1 MLSVLLVNLLCLS
14 SGCAIVFR
22 GASQVVTIRTN
33 PPGQTVR
40 INGEEV
46 SDGQAITVYKQFE
59 APMIDVGGPNRPIPV
74 PLSYDP
80 DPLLIGDAVLLI
92 AFVIP
97 GLVAL
102 GVDFGTGC
110 WRDLHEQQVIYVP
123 AFRKSANAASPDY
136 SRSSAQIAP

>member
-14 SGCAIVFR
+14 SGCSLIVR

-40 INGEEV
+40 IDGVEV
-46 SDGQAITVYKQFE
+46 SDGQSITVHKQFE
-59 APMIDVGGPNRPIPV
+59 PPMIDVGDPDRPIFV

-80 DPLLIGDAVLLI
+80 DPLLIGDAVFLI
-92 AFVIP
+92 LYVVP

-110 WRDLHEQQVIYVP
+110 WRDLHELQVIDVP
-123 AFRKSANAASPDY
+123 VFSKSASAAT
-136 SRSSAQIAP
+136 RSTAQIAP